1 MSDHSTEENSVD
13 GALEDAHIG
22 DLVSEHLD
30 EIDYKIYR
38 ILNEDGRI
46 SDTELGERVDLSRTA
61 VRRRRKK
68 LEDENIIKIIGVLV
82 LQEVELS
89 YADVQVTLSSGA
101 TRDEIDEFIEFLV
114 DQELIYEV
122 DEYLGRS
129 DVLVRVWHASLQ
141 DVKTYVT
148 ELMQHDIVEEYEVT
162 PVIKTHKAWHS
173 NIEGTLDRD

>member
-1 MSDHSTEENSVD
+1 MSDHSTDEGDVD
-13 GALEDAHIG
+13 GRLDDVHVG
-22 DLVSEHLD
+22 DLVSNHLD
-30 EIDYKIYR
+30 EIDYEIYR

-68 LEDENIIKIIGVLV
+68 LQEENVLKILGVLV

-89 YADVQVTLSSGA
+89 YADVQVTLSPDA
-101 TRDEIDEFIEFLV
+101 TTDAVDEFVSLLV
-114 DQELIYEV
+114 DQELVYEV
-122 DEYLGRS
+122 DEYLGRT

-141 DVKTYVT
+141 DIKTYVT
-148 ELMQHDIVEEYEVT
+148 QLMQHDVVDEYEVT

-173 NIEGTLDRD
+173 EIDGDDD